1 MKKYFLI
8 GEKLGHSYS
17 AELHGFNG
25 INYEL
30 KEIPRDKLPAF
41 FRERNFDGL
50 NVTIPYKKEVMRF
63 LDEIDDKAAML
74 GAVNTVVNDGG
85 KLIGYNTDYFGMDY
99 ALKSLGISLSGRNV
113 VVLGTGG
120 AGVTAKALAK
130 NSGAASVTVVSRKGG
145 ADFLTY
151 EEIYR
156 KPETEIIIN
165 ATPVGMFPAEDETP
179 LDIGKFPSL
188 VGVFDCI
195 YNPLRTNLV
204 LTAKNRGINCGGGLM
219 MLASQGVQSEK
230 IWGCCEGEAES
241 KISSVYNKLL
251 FKKRNIVLIGM
262 PGAGKTSVG
271 RVLAEK
277 LSKKFIDIDE
287 EIKKITG
294 KSPEEIIGT
303 YGEAK
308 FREIESE
315 VSMLVAKENG
325 AVIATGGGTFL
336 NEKNAVAFQRQ
347 GVIIY
352 IERQLEKLE
361 TANRPISRSVPIS
374 RLFAQREPIYLNYC
388 DEKIANDTTI
398 PVCADEIIKRLI

>member
-1 MKKYFLI
+1 
-8 GEKLGHSYS
+8 
-17 AELHGFNG
+17 
-25 INYEL
+25 
-30 KEIPRDKLPAF
+30 
-41 FRERNFDGL
+41 
-50 NVTIPYKKEVMRF
+50 
-63 LDEIDDKAAML
+63 
-74 GAVNTVVNDGG
+74 
-85 KLIGYNTDYFGMDY
+85 
-99 ALKSLGISLSGRNV
+99 
-113 VVLGTGG
+113 
-120 AGVTAKALAK
+120 
-130 NSGAASVTVVSRKGG
+130 
-145 ADFLTY
+145 
-151 EEIYR
+151 
-156 KPETEIIIN
+156 
-165 ATPVGMFPAEDETP
+165 MFPAEDETS

-204 LTAKNRGINCGGGLM
+204 LAAKTRGINCGGGLM
-219 MLASQGVQSEK
+219 MLAAQGVQSEK
-230 IWGCCEGEAES
+230 IWGCFEGETES

-277 LSKKFIDIDE
+277 LSKKFIDIDD

-315 VSMLVAKENG
+315 VSGFTAKENG

-361 TANRPISRSVPIS
+361 TANRPISRSMPIS

-388 DEKIANDTTI
+388 DEKIANDATI
-398 PVCADEIIKRLI
+398 PVCADEIIRRLI

>member
-17 AELHGFNG
+17 AELHGLNG
-25 INYEL
+25 INYVL
-30 KEIPRDKLPAF
+30 KEIPRDKLPDF

-130 NSGAASVTVVSRKGG
+130 NSGAASVAVVSRKGG

-204 LTAKNRGINCGGGLM
+204 LAAKNRGINCGGGLM
-219 MLASQGVQSEK
+219 MLAAQGVQSEK
-230 IWGCCEGEAES
+230 IWGCFEGETES

-251 FKKRNIVLIGM
+251 LKKRNIVLIGM

-271 RVLAEK
+271 KVLAEK

-315 VSMLVAKENG
+315 VSSFTAKENG

-374 RLFAQREPIYLNYC
+374 RLFAQREPIYLNYG
-388 DEKIANDTTI
+388 DEKIANDATI

>member
-25 INYEL
+25 INYGL

-41 FRERNFDGL
+41 FCERNFDGL

-85 KLIGYNTDYFGMDY
+85 KLIGYNTDYFGMEY
-99 ALKSLGISLSGRNV
+99 AFKSLGISLSGRNV

-156 KPETEIIIN
+156 KSETEIIIN

-204 LTAKNRGINCGGGLM
+204 LAAKTRGINCGGGLM
-219 MLASQGVQSEK
+219 MLAAQGVQSEK
-230 IWGCCEGEAES
+230 IWGCFEGETES

-315 VSMLVAKENG
+315 VSGFTAKENG

>member
-1 MKKYFLI
+1 M
-8 GEKLGHSYS
+8 
-17 AELHGFNG
+17 HGFNG
-25 INYEL
+25 INYGL

-130 NSGAASVTVVSRKGG
+130 NSGAASVT
-145 ADFLTY
+145 
-151 EEIYR
+151 
-156 KPETEIIIN
+156 
-165 ATPVGMFPAEDETP
+165 
-179 LDIGKFPSL
+179 
-188 VGVFDCI
+188 
-195 YNPLRTNLV
+195 NLV
-204 LTAKNRGINCGGGLM
+204 LAAKTRGINCGGGLM
-219 MLASQGVQSEK
+219 MLAAQGVQSEK
-230 IWGCCEGEAES
+230 IWGCCEGETES

-271 RVLAEK
+271 SVLAEK
-277 LSKKFIDIDE
+277 LSKKFIDIDD

-294 KSPEEIIGT
+294 KSPEEIIET

-315 VSMLVAKENG
+315 VSGFTAKENG
-325 AVIATGGGTFL
+325 AVIATGSGTFL

-374 RLFAQREPIYLNYC
+374 RLFAQREPIYLNYG

>member
-120 AGVTAKALAK
+120 AGVTAKALAQ
-130 NSGAASVTVVSRKGG
+130 NSGAASVTVVSRKGR

-204 LTAKNRGINCGGGLM
+204 LAAKTRGINCGGGLM
-219 MLASQGVQSEK
+219 MLAAQGVQSEK
-230 IWGCCEGEAES
+230 IWGCFEGKTES

-277 LSKKFIDIDE
+277 LSEKFIDIDE

-388 DEKIANDTTI
+388 DEKIANDATI

>member
-25 INYEL
+25 INYGL
-30 KEIPRDKLPAF
+30 KEIPRDKLAAF

-120 AGVTAKALAK
+120 AGVTAKALAQ

-204 LTAKNRGINCGGGLM
+204 LAAKTRGINCGGGLM
-219 MLASQGVQSEK
+219 MLAAQGVQSEK
-230 IWGCCEGEAES
+230 IWGCFEGETES

-336 NEKNAVAFQRQ
+336 NEKNAVAFQKQ

-388 DEKIANDTTI
+388 DEKIANDATI

>member
-99 ALKSLGISLSGRNV
+99 SLKSLGISLSGRNV

-120 AGVTAKALAK
+120 AGVTAKALAQ
-130 NSGAASVTVVSRKGG
+130 NSGAASVTVVSRKGR

-204 LTAKNRGINCGGGLM
+204 LAAKTRGINCGGGLM
-219 MLASQGVQSEK
+219 MLAAQGVQSEK
-230 IWGCCEGEAES
+230 IWGCFEGETES

-277 LSKKFIDIDE
+277 LSEKFIDIDE

-315 VSMLVAKENG
+315 VSGFTAKENG
-325 AVIATGGGTFL
+325 AVIAAGGGTFL

-374 RLFAQREPIYLNYC
+374 RLFAQREPIYLKYC